1 MTSYFHG
8 QKWSSMRNITLSIKP
23 DIHYKCHTL
32 FCISLMYCCQS
43 LRGWPSHGNRY
54 YMENFVN
61 CYICVTLLT
70 YLLTYSFCPPPSLEQ
85 SNGWCVDA
93 VSLSRRQNYAVSYVL
108 RCSRKLSEQ
117 LDRRDSMRSPYQ
129 TNQYCWIRTLSN
141 TSTSITKKEKVAH
154 TRLPSLEFR
163 SWSRFLAVSLQ
174 VMWVINPVV
183 GCHYF
188 PPGLQ

>member
-1 MTSYFHG
+1 VIQYAKH
-8 QKWSSMRNITLSIKP
+8 NV
-23 DIHYKCHTL
+23 IHKTGHTL
-32 FCISLMYCCQS
+32 QMSYIVLHFTYVLLSEPERLTEPRKQVLYGKFRE
-43 LRGWPSHGNRY
+43 LLY
-54 YMENFVN
+54 L
-61 CYICVTLLT
+61 CYFTLLT
-70 YLLTYSFCPPPSLEQ
+70 YLLILPPPSLEQ

-141 TSTSITKKEKVAH
+141 TSTSITKKVKVAH

-188 PPGLQ
+188 PLGLQ